1 MLRSLVAT
9 DPRMDAA
16 DLRSSSDVFLHI
28 IEESGF
34 AGGWHWVFATGE
46 QRWSPGFFRLL
57 GLDPVHT
64 AASYDLFLDLVHP
77 EDRSRLAAP
86 GEVVQGYVIP
96 TALLRLIRPNGELR
110 ILSVLSELRVSPE
123 GRPLALSGVAL
134 DVTDRERLKLMQAAE
149 QRQRQALYRS
159 TYATTYSMGVDLL
172 HQFPVEVARVHGPS
186 LQEINLDPFVMIVPS
201 EREAFRDRAWDLHD
215 RQLHFQGTAHERL
228 ANGEVWHFRIVG
240 VPLWD
245 EAGRYLGRAG
255 VKYPIHESG
264 APVHVTGISGD
275 SRLRHALEQAV
286 RGHHLRAARGLL
298 DWSMMRL
305 AEASGLSL
313 STVRRLEANA
323 EIQGARSLRK
333 AVAAL
338 RAAGIRFIALD
349 DGTLA
354 VAKS

>member
-1 MLRSLVAT
+1 
-9 DPRMDAA
+9 MDAA

-57 GLDPVHT
+57 GLDPVSI

-77 EDRSRLAAP
+77 EDRSRLATP
-86 GEVVQGYVIP
+86 GDALQGHVAP
-96 TALLRLIRPNGELR
+96 TALLRLIRPSGELR
-110 ILSVLSELRVSPE
+110 VLSVLSELRVSPE

-134 DVTDRERLKLMQAAE
+134 DVTDRERLKQLQATE
-149 QRQRQALYRS
+149 QRRRQALYLTS
-159 TYATTYSMGVDLL
+159 YATTYSMGIDLV
-172 HQFPVEVARVHGPS
+172 HQFPAEVARVHGPS
-186 LQEINLDPFVMIVPS
+186 LHEINVDPFVMIVPE

-215 RQLHFQGTAHERL
+215 RQLHFQGTARERL
-228 ANGEVWHFRIVG
+228 ANGELWQFRIIG

-245 EAGRYLGRAG
+245 KAGRYLGRAG

-264 APVHVTGISGD
+264 APVREAGAPRD
-275 SRLRHALEQAV
+275 SRLRNALEQAV

-323 EIQGARSLRK
+323 EVQGARSRHK

-338 RAAGIRFIALD
+338 RVGGIRFVTLD

-354 VAKS
+354 VAKF